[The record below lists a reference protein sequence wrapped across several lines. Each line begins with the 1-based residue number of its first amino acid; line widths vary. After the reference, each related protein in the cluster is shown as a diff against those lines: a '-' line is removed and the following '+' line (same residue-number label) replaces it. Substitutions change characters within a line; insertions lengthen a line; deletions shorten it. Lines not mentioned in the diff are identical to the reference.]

1 MDREVYNSL
10 LAETA
15 LKQGMGPACKQDAAT
30 DSEYQYQIQERKR
43 KIPGKVLVTT
53 EFLIWNGWF
62 QKYSNYVHWCFIG
75 CNYYAIAQTL

>member
-15 LKQGMGPACKQDAAT
+15 LKQEMGSACKQDAAI

-53 EFLIWNGWF
+53 EFLI
-62 QKYSNYVHWCFIG
+62 
-75 CNYYAIAQTL
+75 